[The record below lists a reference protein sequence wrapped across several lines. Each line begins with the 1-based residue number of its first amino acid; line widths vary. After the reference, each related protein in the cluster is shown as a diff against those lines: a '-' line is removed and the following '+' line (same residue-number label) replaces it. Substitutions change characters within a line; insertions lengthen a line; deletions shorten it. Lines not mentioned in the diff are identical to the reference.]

1 MICQIQITE
10 NIYHKIHQKRLYQK
24 RLKRMMEILD
34 KAQINK
40 EHYFYKIFLY
50 NKLQINK
57 EKNMKI

>member
-50 NKLQINK
+50 NKL
-57 EKNMKI
+57 